1 VQGPGAQ
8 VPAYTAQS
16 LQCSRFLETAHSELR
31 TELGGR
37 IREVT
42 TERDAHWSFR
52 ARRAGG
58 GIALEGWLDS
68 LSLRQRTGDLTL
80 APDTDGL
87 IGGRYRG
94 LLHPSGRYRPR
105 VKPFVPDE
113 IAEITDAAAALDDL
127 FPPLP
132 TRALRPGEEWQGPG
146 IRITRL
152 ADSSGRA
159 LQRYALQVRREQRET
174 IPRGD
179 TVPVALRQTSL
190 EEGEFVWDPGAGL
203 VQRSRKIII
212 ETTIPA
218 GGRIRR
224 PVRSRITQTIRL
236 TRLPRTDSCP
246 G

>member
-1 VQGPGAQ
+1 VAGAQ
-8 VPAYTAQS
+8 LPAYTVQS
-16 LQCSRFLETAHSELR
+16 LRCSRFLETAHSELR
-31 TELGGR
+31 TESGGR

-52 ARRAGG
+52 ARPAAGG
-58 GIALEGWLDS
+58 IELEGWLDS
-68 LSLRQRTGDLTL
+68 LSLRQRSGDLTL

-94 LLHPSGRYRPR
+94 LLLPSGRYRPR

-132 TRALRPGEEWQGPG
+132 RRPLRPGESWESPG
-146 IRITRL
+146 IRVTRL
-152 ADSSGRA
+152 ADSSGLA
-159 LQRYALQVRREQRET
+159 LQRYALRVRREQRET
-174 IPRGD
+174 VPRGD
-179 TVPVALRQTSL
+179 TVPVALRQTTV
-190 EEGEFVWDPGAGL
+190 EEGEFVWDPAAGL
-203 VQRSRKIII
+203 VQRSRKITI

-218 GGRIRR
+218 GSRIRR
-224 PVRSRITQTIRL
+224 PVRSRITQTIKL
-236 TRLPRTDSCP
+236 TRLPPMDSCP